1 MPKKVGERLGEGGG
15 EIPVYGMAARH
26 DLGLKESD
34 DPGVDLA
41 GSEGQ

>member
-15 EIPVYGMAARH
+15 EIPVYGMARY